1 METIKYTDEI
11 FEILSK
17 GLFISSNSTDEN
29 MRRLYR
35 TIDENT
41 ESLANYFSAI
51 NFVLEQGNEYFY
63 FSRRENKTDLER
75 KLEAAMKWI
84 DILDFLKNYDNS
96 FGPGLRFTP
105 HDLLVSLNLNVEMKN
120 KLEYIKRH
128 YQGKTKHEDII
139 DRLIYDL
146 RRDGF
151 IELENE
157 IEDTYKVLSSFQYIE
172 QLVLSINIPEEI
184 INEIPE

>member
-11 FEILSK
+11 FDILSK

-29 MRRLYR
+29 MRRLFR
-35 TIDENT
+35 TIEENQEAFT
-41 ESLANYFSAI
+41 TYFAAI
-51 NFVLEQGNEYFY
+51 NFILEQGNEYFY
-63 FSRRENKTDLER
+63 FTRKEAKVDLER

-84 DILDFLKNYDNS
+84 DILDFLKNFDNS

-128 YQGKTKHEDII
+128 YPGKSRHEDII
-139 DRLIYDL
+139 DRLVYDL

-151 IELENE
+151 VELENE